1 LQAGYV
7 RSYAAIILV
16 GALAVLGY
24 FAWNAWQLAR

>member
-1 LQAGYV
+1 MSAGFV

-16 GALAVLGY
+16 GALAVIGY